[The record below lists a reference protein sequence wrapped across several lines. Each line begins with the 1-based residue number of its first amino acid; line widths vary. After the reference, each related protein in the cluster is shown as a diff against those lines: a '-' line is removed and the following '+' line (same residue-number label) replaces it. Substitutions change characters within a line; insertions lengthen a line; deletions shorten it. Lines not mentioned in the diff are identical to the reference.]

1 MEQRR
6 ENAGDGL
13 RVVRRSHG
21 YVVIDKPAGL
31 LSVPGRAADQQ
42 DCVRSRVGAMF
53 PEAPGA
59 FTVHRLDME
68 TTGLIIVALTP
79 EAHRNLNMQ
88 FESRRVHKTYTAVL
102 GGVVTREQGVIKLP
116 LTHDWA
122 RRPRHK
128 VSYEDGKAAETHYR
142 VLGRGEASFSAEHR
156 DRWLSQVRF
165 GRTETGEARLARV
178 EFLPVTGRSHQI
190 RIHAAHDLG
199 LGAPVL
205 GDALYGQAESA
216 PRLMLHATSLIFE
229 CPDDRAEVEV
239 RSEPQF

>member
-1 MEQRR
+1 MDQGR
-6 ENAGDGL
+6 ENPAGAL
-13 RVVRRSHG
+13 RIVRRSPG
-21 YVVIDKPAGL
+21 YVVVDKPGGL
-31 LSVPGRAADQQ
+31 LSVPGRSPDQQ
-42 DCVRSRVGAMF
+42 DCVRSRVGAMY
-53 PEAPGA
+53 PDAPGA

-79 EAHRNLNMQ
+79 EAHRHLNMQ

-102 GGVVTREQGVIKLP
+102 SGLVTREQGVVKLP

-128 VSYEDGKAAETHYR
+128 VSYEDGKPAETHYR
-142 VLGRGEASFSAEHR
+142 VLARGEESFAAEHR
-156 DRWLSQVRF
+156 ARWLAQVRA
-165 GRTETGEARLARV
+165 GVDNAGAPGLTRV

-205 GDALYGQAESA
+205 GDALYGQGDSA
-216 PRLMLHATSLIFE
+216 PRLMLHATTLIFE
-229 CPDDRAEVEV
+229 CPDEGAEVEL
-239 RSEPQF
+239 RCEPEF